1 MVLTPVFFLV
11 LCFVGAIYVSRLLSR
26 TRHKASLKN
35 SVEPGAADTA
45 RAALLQAV
53 EKDPADHGSRISL
66 AKSYM
71 EGKNYE
77 EAVQQLN
84 NLMATAHGKQGF
96 HEKEAGF
103 LLGECYMKVKNYDEA
118 YKLYSILRQSDP
130 DNPLPYLQIARI
142 EKEKGDLEKAV
153 KYMMRASSL
162 APEEAEPAKELA
174 ILLYDSKRITDA
186 LPMFKTV
193 LDRRPD
199 DVESNYYLG
208 QIYVNFQNY
217 KAAYNHFLKSKN
229 GGAYAAKSLIGIA
242 GILRHFN
249 KHEESLKVL
258 EAVTKF
264 SKLEKEELLEARY
277 QLGETHLAVKDV
289 QNAIAQWEKIL
300 SVVKDY
306 RDVSSK
312 IDKYEQMKTNSKLH
326 AYMMSAYPEFVGLCE
341 HAAKHFAKSVI
352 VIRTEP
358 QRDSSIEIYTQAV
371 YREMSG
377 PILFKFFRGTT
388 NVGQLA
394 VREFYEKLK
403 EVKAKL
409 GVCFTVSEYTEEA
422 LSFAMGRVLELHGR
436 KELIALLAKK

>member
-1 MVLTPVFFLV
+1 M
-11 LCFVGAIYVSRLLSR
+11 
-26 TRHKASLKN
+26 
-35 SVEPGAADTA
+35 
-45 RAALLQAV
+45 
-53 EKDPADHGSRISL
+53 
-66 AKSYM
+66 
-71 EGKNYE
+71 
-77 EAVQQLN
+77 
-84 NLMATAHGKQGF
+84 
-96 HEKEAGF
+96 
-103 LLGECYMKVKNYDEA
+103 KNYDEA
-118 YKLYSILRQSDP
+118 YKLFSILRQSDP

-142 EKEKGDLEKAV
+142 EKEQGDLEKAV

-229 GGAYAAKSLIGIA
+229 GGAYAAKSLLGIA
-242 GILRHFN
+242 EILRHFN
-249 KHEESLKVL
+249 KNEESLKVL

-264 SKLEKEELLEARY
+264 PKLQKEELLEARY
-277 QLGETHLAVKDV
+277 QLGETHLAVKDI

-371 YREMSG
+371 VQGNVGSHSLQVLSRDHE
-377 PILFKFFRGTT
+377 RGT
-388 NVGQLA
+388 A
-394 VREFYEKLK
+394 RR
-403 EVKAKL
+403 A
-409 GVCFTVSEYTEEA
+409 GVLRKTERGESEA
-422 LSFAMGRVLELHGR
+422 RRLLHGFGIHR
-436 KELIALLAKK
+436 RSPLLRHGEGARAPRTQGAHDPPREKVNLLSGSP